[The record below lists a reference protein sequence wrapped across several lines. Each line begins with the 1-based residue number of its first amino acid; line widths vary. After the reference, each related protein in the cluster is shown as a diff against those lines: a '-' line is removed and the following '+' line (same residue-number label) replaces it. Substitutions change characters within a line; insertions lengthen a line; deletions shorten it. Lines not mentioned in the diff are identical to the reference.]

1 MWIAQ
6 VVLHLCRLELM
17 ICHTCMCH
25 PTVARSVKSSSWLV
39 YWVVARVHVTT
50 PCKRIRFSRKTPG
63 FYFEQTCHDRVWSSV
78 RSTKTGR
85 SVRKRKVLV
94 NSLVSRRQLGPVAH
108 ADLLYSCS
116 YLYDQFSTLASNS
129 AAC

>member
-17 ICHTCMCH
+17 IRHTCMCH

-39 YWVVARVHVTT
+39 YWVVAHVHVAT

-78 RSTKTGR
+78 RSTKTEAEVCER
-85 SVRKRKVLV
+85 ER
-94 NSLVSRRQLGPVAH
+94 
-108 ADLLYSCS
+108 Y
-116 YLYDQFSTLASNS
+116 
-129 AAC
+129 